1 MLVLN
6 DLHVGVNRSG
16 GTTQQSQ
23 AALRNYLLDN
33 LASILDKESGP
44 VVINGDLF
52 DGFTV
57 DTKEV
62 VRVAH
67 IFDTWLGTTQANKL
81 HLVAGNHDYNPR
93 GDKLSSF
100 HLLCYILNM
109 VDYGQ
114 RFRTYDRGLA
124 QISDNVW
131 CIPHMPNQELFNLE
145 VAEAIQVGRLGQ
157 YLLLHC
163 NYKNGFAESSDHSLN
178 LSDDQVANLMRAG
191 WTLLL
196 GHEHIGYSLR
206 GGRVVVAG
214 NQFPSSIADCLG
226 NTEKFATRITDTGLQ
241 FERTWTAEGSYAEV
255 DWRELTDLDG
265 LQFIRVTGD
274 ATAAEA
280 ADVIKVVS
288 RLRQTHDAYVI
299 ANAVKVEG
307 HAMSDE
313 MTKTSIESIKSFD
326 VVGSIMAEL
335 NEREQE
341 TVKGLLK
348 C

>member
-1 MLVLN
+1 MLCIS
-6 DLHVGVNRSG
+6 DLHIGVNRSG
-16 GTTQQSQ
+16 GTTPQSQ
-23 AALRNYLLDN
+23 AALRTYLLDS
-33 LASILDKESGP
+33 LASILDKETGA
-44 VVINGDLF
+44 VVINGDIF

-57 DTKEV
+57 GTNDV
-62 VRVAH
+62 VKAAI
-67 IFDTWLGTTQANKL
+67 IFVDWLNEHSGAL
-81 HLVAGNHDYNPR
+81 LGLVAGNHDYNPR
-93 GDKLSSF
+93 GEKLSSF
-100 HLLCYILNM
+100 HLLAHMLAM
-109 VDYGQ
+109 STVHSKVAV
-114 RFRTYDRGLA
+114 YDKGLA
-124 QISDNVW
+124 HISDNVW

-145 VAEAIQVGRLGQ
+145 IERAVPQGGR

-163 NYKNGFAESSDHSLN
+163 NYKNGFAENSDHSLN
-178 LSDDQVANLMRAG
+178 LSDDQVGALMKAG

-196 GHEHIGYSLR
+196 GHEHVGYSLR

-214 NQFPSSIADCLG
+214 NQFPSSVSDCLG
-226 NTEKFATRITDTGLQ
+226 DPCKFATRITGTGLQ
-241 FERTWTAEGSYAEV
+241 FERTWVAEGSYAAV
-255 DWRELTDLDG
+255 DWRELTNLDG

-299 ANAVKVEG
+299 TNTVKIEG
-307 HAMSDE
+307 HAMSEE
-313 MTKTSIESIKSFD
+313 MEKASIESIKSFD

-341 TVKGLLK
+341 VVKGLLK